1 MDKRPALHGVF
12 VLYVLFLISLALEP
26 GAHIALSQTLL
37 FMVGSTFFA
46 ISILSLLTDAP
57 DPDLGPEETTAEA
70 LPEEQVAVLMD
81 RAQLYEMWPELDPER
96 SGLSE
101 PVEEPPAPEEPAARF
116 HDFTGRSAPE
126 ALFDERGWGPV
137 VPAKGLG
144 RFVH

>member
-46 ISILSLLTDAP
+46 ISILSLLTDTPAS
-57 DPDLGPEETTAEA
+57 DLEPEETAAET
-70 LPEEQVAVLMD
+70 LPEDQVAVLMD

-96 SGLSE
+96 SELPE
-101 PVEEPPAPEEPAARF
+101 PAEAPPAPEEPAAPF
-116 HDFTGRSAPE
+116 HDFTGRSAPDV
-126 ALFDERGWGPV
+126 LFDEQGWGPV
-137 VPAKGLG
+137 VPAKDLG